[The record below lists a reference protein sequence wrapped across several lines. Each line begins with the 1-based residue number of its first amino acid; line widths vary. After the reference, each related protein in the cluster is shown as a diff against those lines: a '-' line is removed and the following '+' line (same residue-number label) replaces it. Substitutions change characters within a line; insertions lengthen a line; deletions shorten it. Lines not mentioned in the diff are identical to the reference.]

1 MRSMRELLSARQ
13 QAVLRTFAADA
24 DIQITAAATIRT
36 YRLGPKSTVQSAVE
50 ALVEEEHLNRLD
62 EGGYA
67 FDDPFFRRWVQLN
80 ALPDIGLQPPPLAPN
95 E

>member
-1 MRSMRELLSARQ
+1 VWE
-13 QAVLRTFAADA
+13 
-24 DIQITAAATIRT
+24 
-36 YRLGPKSTVQSAVE
+36 E

-80 ALPDIGLQPPPLAPN
+80 ALPDIGLQPPPLAPS